1 MSLTSTISLG
11 FQLIRLAEPLHLAS
25 GSTNMPLTERSHD
38 AKLLADFL
46 NGSDAAFDPL
56 YAEYNQRLFAYVSRM
71 IFDEDAAK
79 DIAHQVWEKVI
90 DLRANTEREPIANVR
105 GFLFTLARNLSLDH
119 LRRRKKFAD
128 MDAANQITMGSGEHE
143 MHDRELV
150 IEALKQLPEETREI
164 LVLNYYSGYSFEEIA
179 EMLGK
184 KPNAIWTRAS
194 RARATLKTILEQMMN
209 VERSRS

>member
-1 MSLTSTISLG
+1 MSLTTAISLG
-11 FQLIRLAEPLHLAS
+11 SQLTRSAEPLRVAS
-25 GSTNMPLTERSHD
+25 GSTNMPLTERSHE
-38 AKLLADFL
+38 AELLNDFL
-46 NGSDAAFDPL
+46 NGSDVAFDPL

-71 IFDEDAAK
+71 VFDEDVAK

-90 DLRANTEREPIANVR
+90 DLRANTEREAIANVR
-105 GFLFTLARNLSLDH
+105 GFLFTLARNLALDH

-128 MDAANQITMGSGEHE
+128 METADHLSMSSGEPE

-150 IEALKQLPEETREI
+150 VEALKQLPEETREI